1 MKLEFSLQTLM
12 AAFAKP
18 LLPAGRFNSRNFK
31 NYNMSKELKL
41 SRWGAEERLLLFLK
55 LRKGKEISEKTI
67 SDFGKLLDKMWKN
80 FKDCDDIAIP
90 EYRDKDNQIKF
101 LALKAIRC
109 GFIKWEGGGNARLTD
124 IDDFSY
130 YKDDKHRAKIKGELR
145 EISERDFATLEYVFF
160 GER

>member
-1 MKLEFSLQTLM
+1 M

-18 LLPAGRFNSRNFK
+18 LLPAGRFISRNFK
-31 NYNMSKELKL
+31 NNNMSKELEL
-41 SRWGAEERLLLFLK
+41 SRWEANQRLLLFLK

-67 SDFGKLLDKMWKN
+67 SDFKKLMDKMWSN
-80 FKDCDDIAIP
+80 FKNHNDNTIS
-90 EYRDKDNQIKF
+90 ESREKDNEIKF

-109 GFIKWEGGGNARLTD
+109 GFIKWEGGGNCKLTD

-130 YKDDKHRAKIKGELR
+130 YKDEKYRAKIKGELR
-145 EISERDFATLEYVFF
+145 EISERDFVTLQYVVF